1 MKVVIHTQYFAPE
14 AGAPQARLL
23 QLAQGLQ
30 QAGHEVRVL
39 TAMPNYPTGRIFPG
53 YGGVR
58 RRERIQ
64 GIDVT
69 RSLIYASRRFSY
81 TTRLASYFSFVVS
94 SLVVGLLTY
103 SRADFVITESP
114 PLFLGIA
121 GYLLSRALRA
131 RWVFNVSDLWPESA
145 VELGVVKHGSLGH
158 RLAESLERFCYRK
171 AWLVSGQSSTIVE
184 TIRARCALSRT
195 YHLSNG
201 VDPSVFC
208 PEGVGADAPIHRDRV
223 TAIYAGLHGLAQGL
237 DQIIEAAVLLRDQE
251 YLDFVLIGDGPS
263 KLQLIALSRMK
274 QVKNVR
280 FRDPVPP
287 SGMPSVV
294 AGADICIVPLVA
306 HLTGAVPSKLY
317 ESMACAKPV
326 VLVAAGEAADIVRRT
341 GAGIV
346 VSPGDVNGLANAIR
360 HLSTH
365 VEQRMMM
372 GRRGRQA
379 VLTTFNRPR
388 IVDDFI
394 GYLTRAARLQ

>member
-1 MKVVIHTQYFAPE
+1 MKVIIHTQYFAPE

-23 QLAQGLQ
+23 QLAKGLQ

-39 TAMPNYPTGRIFPG
+39 TAMPNYPTGRIYPG
-53 YGGVR
+53 YGGIR

-69 RSLIYASRRFSY
+69 RSFIYASRRFSF
-81 TTRLASYFSFVVS
+81 TSRLASYFSFVVS
-94 SLVVGLLTY
+94 SLVVGLL
-103 SRADFVITESP
+103 SFGRADFVITESP

-145 VELGVVKHGSLGH
+145 VELGVVKRGSLGH
-158 RLAESLERFCYRK
+158 RLAESLEGFCYRK

-184 TIRARCALSRT
+184 TIKARCAPSRT

-208 PEGVGADAPIHRDRV
+208 PAGVGDASPFHRDRV

-237 DQIIEAAVLLRDQE
+237 DQVIEAAALLKDLDR
-251 YLDFVLIGDGPS
+251 LDFVLIGDGPS
-263 KLQLIALSRMK
+263 KPQLVALSRTK
-274 QVKNVR
+274 QVKNVS
-280 FRDPVPP
+280 FRDPLPA
-287 SGMPSVV
+287 SSIPSVI
-294 AGADICIVPLVA
+294 AAADICIVPLVA

-317 ESMACAKPV
+317 EAMACAKPI

-341 GAGIV
+341 GTGIV
-346 VSPGDVNGLANAIR
+346 VSPGDVEGLANAIR

-365 VEQRMMM
+365 AEERMMM
-372 GRRGRQA
+372 GRLGRQA
-379 VLTTFNRPR
+379 ALTTFNRPR
-388 IVDDFI
+388 IVDDFV
-394 GYLTRAARLQ
+394 GYLTRFS